1 MSNDKEDKKNRL
13 IQRIKEYIDIN
24 LLDIESRD
32 DISAEEKSSRIIHLF
47 SATCAGVAVQPIPFA
62 DIFILT
68 PIQAY
73 MATRIA
79 SIQGVSVTKATA
91 WENVTDLGKVVG
103 LGLLAQQLVIGAYK
117 TIIPFYGAITTIP
130 LVYGMT
136 YGIGRILDE
145 MYLRR
150 SKNKD
155 KMSPE
160 EIKDLWKK
168 MKKEGMRKGKEKKDE
183 IKNHGENVMKD
194 YD

>member
-1 MSNDKEDKKNRL
+1 
-13 IQRIKEYIDIN
+13 
-24 LLDIESRD
+24 
-32 DISAEEKSSRIIHLF
+32 
-47 SATCAGVAVQPIPFA
+47 
-62 DIFILT
+62 
-68 PIQAY
+68 

-79 SIQGVSVTKATA
+79 SIHGVSVTKATG
-91 WENVTDLGKVVG
+91 WENVTDLGKIIG

-168 MKKEGMRKGKEKKDE
+168 MKKEGMRKGKENKDD